1 MAFEEFGALPTTA
14 LVGIIAFA
22 IALVLLAVAQTLSV
36 SSERSKAQKA
46 SFDALRSEIQGL
58 RHDAKINTAARPS
71 AQGLA
76 PPARPSSSNRR
87 RNAIIN
93 PRQTRLNPEKR
104 HA

>member
-46 SFDALRSEIQGL
+46 SFDALRSEIKGL
-58 RHDAKINTAARPS
+58 RHDAKINTASYPS
-71 AQGLA
+71 AQGLT
-76 PPARPSSSNRR
+76 PPARPNRR
-87 RNAIIN
+87 RNSIVSA
-93 PRQTRLNPEKR
+93 RQTRLNPEKR